1 MPYEVRLRTLGL
13 PGLEQ
18 RRLKGNL
25 IALYSF
31 LRRGSRK
38 GGGCLFSLVT
48 DDRTHRS
55 FLERWLMSQACQ
67 CSGGIWIT
75 PSIIYLNFWKRVR
88 QLDLVIFIG
97 LFHSIPFLQ
106 DLEDDPIISW
116 RNLHPGWLTGDRRLW
131 ECYKKRKKVR
141 QCVRVSRCWDPWA
154 ITGECPADKEAYEID
169 CWSSP
174 FTLFIA
180 NSCCP

>member
-1 MPYEVRLRTLGL
+1 MPYEERLRTLGL

-48 DDRTHRS
+48 DDRTHKNS
-55 FLERWLMSQACQ
+55 LERWLMFQACQ

-75 PSIIYLNFWKRVR
+75 PSIMYLNFWKRVR
-88 QLDLVIFIG
+88 QLDLMIFMG
-97 LFHSIPFLQ
+97 PFHSFPP
-106 DLEDDPIISW
+106 ES
-116 RNLHPGWLTGDRRLW
+116 GG
-131 ECYKKRKKVR
+131 
-141 QCVRVSRCWDPWA
+141 
-154 ITGECPADKEAYEID
+154 
-169 CWSSP
+169 
-174 FTLFIA
+174 
-180 NSCCP
+180 